1 MSLTANLY
9 PATMA
14 LTGNPIKLKVNS
26 SSLATYTIVD
36 KEKTVYTGSGEGDFS
51 VFIQDILGTIVQ
63 PVLLHNESPDIIS
76 YALES
81 CRDIIIRVINAE
93 GNTVTLSLKSFVGGV
108 SKRTL
113 RRLNDENS
121 NIFTWKLLNPSGNFF
136 QSTRT
141 TGNLIT
147 IRETELLPIQFIY
160 PSGGIMKVIANG
172 IETLLPGTVGET
184 VALNLYRLRKILF
197 DTHQILASVFDIY
210 VGDIRSCSIIIT
222 PGTISR
228 ERYLLQFL
236 NSYGTY
242 ERIEITGIGEIKH
255 ECNKEES
262 YNVYDELVD
271 DYIESRNR
279 QSGRDSMQVQSGY
292 RSPDELIHLIDMLS
306 SDDIKILGLD
316 GRNIKVNVTAED
328 LARAARPTSPESIK
342 LTLRF
347 AESESRYTGSLTE
360 EDFGSPRIHTEQF
373 TQQFN

>member
-1 MSLTANLY
+1 MSLTANIY
-9 PATMA
+9 PTAMA
-14 LTGNPIKLKVNS
+14 LTGNPIRLKVNTT
-26 SSLATYTIVD
+26 SLAIYTIAD

-51 VFIQDILGTIVQ
+51 VFIHDILATVVQ
-63 PVLLHNESPDIIS
+63 PVLLYNESPDIIS
-76 YALES
+76 YASES
-81 CRDIIIRVINAE
+81 SKDITVHVTNAE
-93 GNTVTLSLKSFVGGV
+93 GNSTTLSLKTFVGGV

-121 NIFTWKLLNPSGNFF
+121 NIFTWKLLNSSGNFF

-160 PSGGIMKVIANG
+160 PGGGVMKVIANG
-172 IETLLPGTVGET
+172 IETLLPGTAGEAVG
-184 VALNLYRLRKILF
+184 LNLYRLRKILF
-197 DTHQILASVFDIY
+197 DTHRILASVFDIY
-210 VGDIRSCSIIIT
+210 TGDTKSCSIIVT
-222 PGTISR
+222 SGSISR

-236 NSYGTY
+236 NSYGAY
-242 ERIEITGIGEIKH
+242 ERIEVTGIGEIKH
-255 ECNKEES
+255 ESNKEET

-271 DYIESRNR
+271 DYIESRGR
-279 QSGRDSMQVQSGY
+279 QSGRDSMLVQSGY
-292 RSPDELIHLIDMLS
+292 RSADELIHLIDMLS

-328 LARAARPTSPESIK
+328 LTQAARPISPESIK

-347 AESESRYTGSLTE
+347 AESESRFTGSLTE
-360 EDFGSPRIHTEQF
+360 EEFGSPRIHTVQF